1 MERKEKPCQPP
12 EYPAEMFA
20 EYFER
25 AKERAIRI
33 SEIEAI
39 LGDDYDLD
47 RLRELVEADRDG
59 RVKIHPKPEKKTCG
73 SDVREKLVELVKN
86 ALRAYGNDLE
96 KVVEPYEFIADFLI
110 HSGVTV
116 QDGKPLDA
124 FLHPV
129 DAYKGLKAKYLV
141 FKADTGERVGNCFVL
156 RPDKDPAAV
165 EAIRAYARA
174 TDNETLAED
183 IYNWVGKG
191 EPVQEWISV
200 EERLPDETG
209 RYLAVKKR
217 IAPDELGGS
226 RTDIVILRF
235 FVDDGFRMP
244 THIPDWIN
252 EEINEEVTHWMPLPQ
267 PPKGE

>member
-1 MERKEKPCQPP
+1 M
-12 EYPAEMFA
+12 
-20 EYFER
+20 
-25 AKERAIRI
+25 
-33 SEIEAI
+33 
-39 LGDDYDLD
+39 
-47 RLRELVEADRDG
+47 
-59 RVKIHPKPEKKTCG
+59 
-73 SDVREKLVELVKN
+73 DVMEKLVEL
-86 ALRAYGNDLE
+86 LDRFIYDDLYSNNEIAE
-96 KVVEPYEFIADFLI
+96 KLMAN
-110 HSGVTV
+110 GVTV

-200 EERLPDETG
+200 DDRLPEADVAV
-209 RYLAVKKR
+209 LARCFYHESWRTLVCYTSKR
-217 IAPDELGGS
+217 NAGEWYISAVGQW
-226 RTDIVILRF
+226 VQ
-235 FVDDGFRMP
+235 
-244 THIPDWIN
+244 
-252 EEINEEVTHWMPLPQ
+252 VTHWMPLPQ